1 MSEYA
6 VSPTSLEQIF
16 HTFAKE
22 QTGASGDEQGV
33 YGNEK
38 EMELQNMFASIEE
51 EKSDANSAFLA
62 NQPEP
67 TNVPATGPAN
77 TPATPAWMDTVDYD
91 VTEAEV

>member
-33 YGNEK
+33 YGNSK
-38 EMELQNMFASIEE
+38 EMELKKLFVSIDGEPAME
-51 EKSDANSAFLA
+51 SNELVVVPGNVLAYAFS
-62 NQPEP
+62 
-67 TNVPATGPAN
+67 NVFL
-77 TPATPAWMDTVDYD
+77 TVG
-91 VTEAEV
+91 